1 VDWKGVLAV
10 VLFVLGFL
18 AHVLKVAND
27 DVQKTLFPTKRAWFK
42 VFYINVLVRLVIV
55 VAAWLLYST
64 TPDFFVAMLAKFGL
78 NFNMALPITKVTSFL
93 VGFFSDSLLDIGTQ
107 KIPWLGRQIPPA
119 YIAPEVKRQA
129 ENIAAQKKDGQ

>member
-1 VDWKGVLAV
+1 MEWKNVLAV
-10 VLFVLGFL
+10 ALFVLGFL

-27 DVQKTLFPTKRAWFK
+27 DVQKTMFPTKRAWFK
-42 VFYINVLVRLVIV
+42 VFYVNVIVRLVIV
-55 VAAWLLYST
+55 VAAWILYST
-64 TPDFFVAMLAKFGL
+64 TPAFFVSFLAKFGV

-119 YIAPEVKRQA
+119 YVAPEVLAQA
-129 ENIAAQKKDGQ
+129 KSQAKIQDTQ